1 MGSHSRTSESDKR
14 RHKHSKH
21 KHKHKHRHKRSH
33 GHSHRHKRS
42 RREGEEESAGIVVD
56 ERELQTALERLGSDV
71 LEREKLEV
79 CSFSTSLSLSLSW
92 LLPPPSSL
100 ILRPS
105 LFALHAKYV
114 IIFYFFFLVHTHTHT
129 VHVHVHV
136 HVQCV
141 CRTVKTQMSVSTVN
155 IKPRPLAPPSQICP
169 SNVFHFPLLTQ

>member
-33 GHSHRHKRS
+33 GHGHRHKRS

-79 CSFSTSLSLSLSW
+79 CSFSLYLSLSLGYS
-92 LLPPPSSL
+92 LL
-100 ILRPS
+100 
-105 LFALHAKYV
+105 LH
-114 IIFYFFFLVHTHTHT
+114 
-129 VHVHVHV
+129 
-136 HVQCV
+136 
-141 CRTVKTQMSVSTVN
+141 
-155 IKPRPLAPPSQICP
+155 P
-169 SNVFHFPLLTQ
+169 